1 MIHFFKLSIP
11 VILSSTIHCLMTITD
26 LLMIAHLGMIPVSAV
41 SISID
46 LALIGSVFPSGIAYG
61 LQPFIKQLNHQTIYE
76 NTKWF
81 YNSLCINVFGS
92 IICCGLLLY
101 MIHWLPYFKQDP
113 QAVALVPYYM
123 PWLAF
128 SILPTMIYNT
138 FCRYL
143 EGLTY
148 TKPIG
153 IATMIG
159 LIANIILNYLLIY
172 IKIGNFTNG
181 LIGAGI
187 ATLCSKL
194 IMVVVLIPYVWKRL
208 DINAKDRLML
218 PYFDGQYIKKLLIL
232 GLPIGIQLLL
242 EFLFFSITS
251 LMIGSLGA
259 LYKGANAI
267 LDSIISIPLGVSW
280 GFSLIA
286 STLVKQNS
294 CSKHK
299 EKAIWVYYVTPGI
312 VTLLLAFFIVNYSF
326 FIFTVWYK
334 GCPIDYSIICSSIPL
349 AVLFIFVDG
358 FYTISLGLLRG
369 LKDTFFPF
377 LIATITNWLIGIPLC
392 YLFTKI
398 INWDIPS
405 IWLSKIVA
413 FLISGIIL
421 FVRFSK
427 RYNEKKMYY

>member
-1 MIHFFKLSIP
+1 MIHFLKLSIP
-11 VILSSTIHCLMTITD
+11 IILSSTIHYLMPITD

-46 LALIGSVFPSGIAYG
+46 LALIASVFPAGIAYG
-61 LQPFIKQLNHQTIYE
+61 LQPFIQKLNHQTIYE

-92 IICCGLLLY
+92 IIFCGFLLY

-113 QAVALVPYYM
+113 EAVSMVPYYM

-128 SILPTMIYNT
+128 SILPSMVYNT

-159 LIANIILNYLLIY
+159 LVSNVILNYLLIY
-172 IKIGNFTNG
+172 INIGNFTNG
-181 LIGAGI
+181 LIGAGL
-187 ATLCSKL
+187 ATLCSKS
-194 IMVVVLIPYVWKRL
+194 IMVAVLTPYVWKRL
-208 DINAKDRLML
+208 DTKVKDRLMRS
-218 PYFDGQYIKKLLIL
+218 YFDGQYIKKLLIL

-242 EFLFFSITS
+242 EFLFFSITN

-267 LDSIISIPLGVSW
+267 LDSIISIPIGISW
-280 GFSLIA
+280 GFSVIA
-286 STLVKQNS
+286 STLVKRGS
-294 CSKHK
+294 FTKHK
-299 EKAIWVYYVTPGI
+299 AKSIWVYYVTTGVVI
-312 VTLLLAFFIVNYSF
+312 LVLAFFIVNYSF

-334 GCPIDYSIICSSIPL
+334 GRAIDYRMICSSIPL

-377 LIATITNWLIGIPLC
+377 LIATISNWLIGIPLC
-392 YLFTKI
+392 YLLIKI
-398 INWDIPS
+398 INCGIPS
-405 IWLSKIVA
+405 IWLSKIIV
-413 FLISGIIL
+413 FLISGTIL
-421 FVRFSK
+421 FVRLLK
-427 RYNEKKMYY
+427 KYNKKNMYF